1 MKKRREGL
9 TYSHQVGC
17 AVCCTSAG
25 IISPAALFPATLCII
40 GPAVLLCA
48 VVLLSLSL
56 FFMYFHLLDL
66 CEKQKFVIQ
75 IAFYIL
81 CRTCILTQNIGFSPF
96 FRPLRTFPGIT
107 PGNFDTYSLVC
118 PSVADFSALIRAS
131 RLRIISRSF
140 SVMTDAVTSDL
151 SVGLSPA
158 ESLTSWKQ

>member
-1 MKKRREGL
+1 ML
-9 TYSHQVGC
+9 SAVHQLASSALPLCFLLPC
-17 AVCCTSAG
+17 ASSG
-25 IISPAALFPATLCII
+25 
-40 GPAVLLCA
+40 
-48 VVLLSLSL
+48 LLSCSALWSCRLSL

-66 CEKQKFVIQ
+66 CEKQKFVTQ

-81 CRTCILTQNIGFSPF
+81 CRTCIPTQNIGFSLF
-96 FRPLRTFPGIT
+96 FRPLRTFLGIT
-107 PGNFDTYSLVC
+107 PGNFDTYSLIC
-118 PSVADFSALIRAS
+118 PSGADFSALIRAS